1 MASRSAKRIIPGA
14 KAHVA
19 VITFAASLL
28 SGRFYRC
35 RPSSSHPA
43 QAKQVDCYL
52 SLSFVLQD
60 LINNLSLSLP
70 IDFIHKP
77 STTTKNQM
85 NLLLW
90 YKLSELSVSV
100 ALISAA
106 QSISKA
112 EAISQDSLE
121 RSMIDFYSYSLSK
134 TLMRRI
140 VSSVVFKKKWT
151 TGSAANSVQSWPKVD
166 GELSLSCWSSPSH

>member
-28 SGRFYRC
+28 SGHFYRR

-43 QAKQVDCYL
+43 QAKQADCYL

-60 LINNLSLSLP
+60 LINNLLLYARSSSLP
-70 IDFIHKP
+70 IDFIHRP

-85 NLLLW
+85 NLLL
-90 YKLSELSVSV
+90 
-100 ALISAA
+100 
-106 QSISKA
+106 
-112 EAISQDSLE
+112 
-121 RSMIDFYSYSLSK
+121 
-134 TLMRRI
+134 
-140 VSSVVFKKKWT
+140 
-151 TGSAANSVQSWPKVD
+151 
-166 GELSLSCWSSPSH
+166 